1 MFALI
6 AFAFALI
13 AVACHNPIVWDE
25 SPNVTSWE
33 AAEWLDVATW
43 NVGTVRS
50 TVLVLDVEGTQ
61 RAQLVQSIAALRTAV
76 LKSDPLVARLSSQSG
91 QRNRIVMRARTL
103 NNARYAEGVA

>member
-25 SPNVTSWE
+25 SPNVTSCE

-43 NVGTVRS
+43 NVG
-50 TVLVLDVEGTQ
+50 EGTQ
-61 RAQLVQSIAALRTAV
+61 RAQLVQSIAELRTTMI
-76 LKSDPLVARLSSQSG
+76 KSDPLVARLSSQSG

-103 NNARYAEGVA
+103 NNARYAEGV